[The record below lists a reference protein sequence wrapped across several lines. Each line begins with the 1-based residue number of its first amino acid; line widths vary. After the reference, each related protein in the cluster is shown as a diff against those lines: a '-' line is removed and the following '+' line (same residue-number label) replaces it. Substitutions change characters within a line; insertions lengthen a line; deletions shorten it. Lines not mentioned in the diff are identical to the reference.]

1 MALTLGRTGLLDR
14 FEGRLHSAVEVEHGK
29 PAPDL
34 FLYAASRMGVPA
46 DHCLVVEDSP
56 AGVTAARAAGMTVVG
71 YAGLTPAPL
80 LADADHV
87 IREMSELLGVIE
99 AHLDRVASG
108 GRA

>member
-1 MALTLGRTGLLDR
+1 
-14 FEGRLHSAVEVEHGK
+14 
-29 PAPDL
+29 
-34 FLYAASRMGVPA
+34 MGVPA